1 MHTTATL
8 SPLRP
13 ATTLPRRSLSE
24 MRPWVINGIVRPTTG
39 PARPITLTVYALGMS
54 MAHLL
59 ADRQLESLQ
68 LTALGPL
75 SVHQA

>member
-1 MHTTATL
+1 
-8 SPLRP
+8 
-13 ATTLPRRSLSE
+13 